1 MACDEVMDLLG
12 PALDGELDAAHAA
25 ELERHLAGC
34 TACAAE
40 RQRLEG
46 LRAAVRRASYHRLT
60 PQGRGAIVAALRVE
74 AGARKRAPAALP
86 RRAAMAAAVALGV
99 GLSGSMGY
107 WLGRSGREDALGGV
121 VGAHVRA
128 LQPGHA
134 IDVVSADGHTVK
146 PWFDGKVD
154 FSPPVK
160 DLGAEGFA
168 LIGGRLD
175 YVQGRVAAVVVYRRR
190 QHQIDLFVWPE
201 AGGGA
206 PSRRHGRRLSCTA
219 VGRRTGSRSGPYPI
233 STIRSWT
240 SSSAAGARP
249 DRPSSE
255 LRALDAGGAARRWRR
270 R

>member
-1 MACDEVMDLLG
+1 MLCDETGELLG
-12 PALDGELDAAHAA
+12 PALDGELDAAHVAQ
-25 ELERHLAGC
+25 LERHLATC
-34 TACAAE
+34 PACAAE
-40 RQRLEG
+40 RQRLQA
-46 LRAAVRRASYHRLT
+46 LRSAVRSASYHRLA
-60 PQGRGAIVAALRVE
+60 PGGRAAILAALGSE
-74 AGARKRAPAALP
+74 AKPRPQARAALP
-86 RRAAMAAAVALGV
+86 RRAAMAAAVALSV
-99 GLSGSMGY
+99 GLSGGMGY
-107 WLGRSGREDALGGV
+107 WLGRSDRDNALQGI

-206 PSRRHGRRLSCTA
+206 PSDGTVDGYHGRHWTQDGFAFWA
-219 VGRRTGSRSGPYPI
+219 VS
-233 STIRSWT
+233 
-240 SSSAAGARP
+240 
-249 DRPSSE
+249 DLNDSE
-255 LRALDAGGAARRWRR
+255 LDEFVRRWRSA
-270 R
+270 